1 MKKFVF
7 FILVLLSAPLILMAQ
22 NSKGADLRI
31 DIMPKFNGEL
41 NAYLMQNIHYPQKA
55 IDKNIEGKVY
65 VKFVV
70 NEDGSISD
78 VTIIKGIGGGCD
90 EEAKRVVMAMPNWS
104 PGMQNGK
111 KVKVMFTLPVLFKL
125 VDVDHSEKAQYVGNL
140 KQYFK
145 DNLLYPIAAQKN
157 QVEGNVRVSFKVNKN
172 GKISRVKVV
181 EGIGSGCDE
190 EAVRLV
196 KNMHEWMPAKNKNGK
211 PVKSEE
217 VLNVPFR
224 GH

>member
-1 MKKFVF
+1 MKKLFF
-7 FILVLLSAPLILMAQ
+7 FILVLISGPVILKAQ
-22 NSKGADLRI
+22 STKGDEVHI
-31 DIMPKFNGEL
+31 DIMPKFNGDR
-41 NAYLMQNIHYPQKA
+41 NAYLFKNIHYPQKA

-78 VTIIKGIGGGCD
+78 VVIIKGIGGGCD
-90 EEAKRVVMAMPNWS
+90 EEAKRVVMSMPNWS

-111 KVKVMFTLPVLFKL
+111 KVKVMFTLPIWFKL
-125 VDVDHSEKAQYVGNL
+125 VDEDHIEKAKYMGDL
-140 KQYFK
+140 KKYYK

-172 GKISRVKVV
+172 GELSHVKVV

-190 EAVRLV
+190 EALRLV
-196 KNMHEWMPAKNKNGK
+196 KNMHNWKPAKNKHGK

-217 VLNVPFR
+217 VLKIPFTV
-224 GH
+224 H